1 MRRNQTMSGMKVLA
15 VILASLLVLVVS
27 SIAVLKG
34 RTNTEK
40 ASVLSNSAAYTPEPV
55 SIVQTTPLPL
65 TVLIAPEDSVKDVS
79 IEPQVYTPFRQ
90 RIADSVSI
98 ELEKVPEQPSV
109 SAPSYVVKPK
119 QVEDERIV
127 RYLWGDQA
135 NAVTREKSSDTVEY
149 TSADGRQL
157 SYNILP
163 ASNFNN
169 KMIYSTPLYDA
180 LYYMRPFHDELND
193 MSNYFQEKG
202 ELDFMTREAAVKK
215 AMEVADVLGVSVMP
229 TARVVM
235 LDVASLKSAQRELEK
250 SELWRSERSSMREKY
265 GKSWTLSDEAYVVV
279 LEPAVDGIS
288 ISNYFNRTSGEP
300 PQFTTYIAVYIYRSG
315 IAGIEASGLYEVVQS
330 EPERTLIGFD
340 EMVEQVQRHYDQF
353 ITTDACVYK
362 RAALQLVPSIQKGV
376 FRLTPMWVLTGSEGY
391 GVSGSTASRSFDD
404 HVFLKRLLVNAYDG
418 QVVENR

>member
-1 MRRNQTMSGMKVLA
+1 
-15 VILASLLVLVVS
+15 
-27 SIAVLKG
+27 
-34 RTNTEK
+34 
-40 ASVLSNSAAYTPEPV
+40 
-55 SIVQTTPLPL
+55 
-65 TVLIAPEDSVKDVS
+65 
-79 IEPQVYTPFRQ
+79 
-90 RIADSVSI
+90 
-98 ELEKVPEQPSV
+98 
-109 SAPSYVVKPK
+109 
-119 QVEDERIV
+119 
-127 RYLWGDQA
+127 
-135 NAVTREKSSDTVEY
+135 
-149 TSADGRQL
+149 
-157 SYNILP
+157 
-163 ASNFNN
+163 
-169 KMIYSTPLYDA
+169 
-180 LYYMRPFHDELND
+180 
-193 MSNYFQEKG
+193 
-202 ELDFMTREAAVKK
+202 MTREAAVKK